1 MAVVQI
7 SRIQIRRGQKQVTGM
22 PQLASGELAW
32 AVDTQELYIGNGSV
46 FEGSPA
52 VGNTKILTQNDL
64 TIQGNLLNLLQHLY
78 KANDTSI
85 ITNPDGDVNFP
96 ITRKLQDRL
105 DDRVTVFDFG
115 ATGDGVTDDTLAL
128 QQAINQLFFNS
139 ASQAYLDTPN
149 GYTARRI
156 LEIPAGK
163 YIISDVLL
171 IPSYATIVG
180 AGSDKT
186 IIEYTPGT
194 GITPGPMIKLINDAY
209 PVISGISS
217 SNEARFITLKDM
229 TLYTATEDE
238 TALELYCVRN
248 SLFENLII
256 SGELT
261 DDNEDSIGIRL
272 DALSAITT
280 CERNKFTNVT
290 VNGFNHGVYSAYDIL
305 DNTFDSNYMHNV
317 KVGFS
322 LGFGLVGGALQPS
335 GIQFGPRNTLIAN
348 CKFEN
353 VKQQAVYIGLGTGNV
368 VKNPSL
374 SDVGQGIGGVSLTQ
388 YPQIYFK
395 VVGNE
400 AVGVMS
406 DRWEKLSTSNISTP
420 YVPEVSGL
428 ANAESYGTKQV
439 SIGYIPV
446 TPVFANRPLLFR
458 LPVVMDSGGG
468 PIGSIV
474 YTLDYV
480 YQSTSSS
487 FTRRGTLTISAD
499 IDHGYIQLSDEFDY
513 TGPFDPSDE
522 TALHLDFSAG
532 FLTAAGTTWT
542 TLPGKPYSI
551 VVRYQNDLLS
561 DAGKM
566 TFSYKSIHSKYP

>member
-7 SRIQIRRGQKQVTGM
+7 SRIQIRRGQKQITGM

-64 TIQGNLLNLLQHLY
+64 TIQGNLLNLLQHIY

-85 ITNPDGDVNFP
+85 ITGESVNFP
-96 ITRKLQDRL
+96 VTRKLQDRL

-115 ATGDGVTDDTLAL
+115 ATGDGLTDDYA
-128 QQAINQLFFNS
+128 AIQRAIDNLFLNS
-139 ASQAYLDTPN
+139 ATQAYLDTPN

-163 YIISDVLL
+163 YIISEPLL
-171 IPSYATIVG
+171 IPSYATIIG
-180 AGSDKT
+180 AGADKT
-186 IIEYTPGT
+186 IIEYTGSVT
-194 GITPGPMIKLINDAY
+194 MGSMVKLINDDY
-209 PVISGISS
+209 PDTAGLGTG
-217 SNEARFITLKDM
+217 NQARFITLKDM
-229 TLYTATEDE
+229 SLHTVTGDQIG
-238 TALELYCVRN
+238 LELYCV
-248 SLFENLII
+248 SDSVFENLII
-256 SGELT
+256 SGDLT
-261 DDNEDSIGIRL
+261 DDDEDSIGISL
-272 DALSAITT
+272 TALSAITT
-280 CERNKFTNVT
+280 CERNKFKNISLS
-290 VNGFNHGVYSAYDIL
+290 GFNYAVYSAKDII
-305 DNTFDSNYMHNV
+305 DNMFDNNYIHDV

-322 LGFGLVGGALQPS
+322 LGYGLTGGNIP
-335 GIQFGPRNTLIAN
+335 GEEYGPRNTLIAN

-353 VKQQAVYIGLGTGNV
+353 IKQQAVYIGLGTGNV

-374 SDVGQGIGGVSLTQ
+374 SDVGQALGGVSLTQ

-406 DRWEKLSTSNISTP
+406 DRWGKLSTANITTP
-420 YVPEVSGL
+420 YVPEVSGWT
-428 ANAESYGTKQV
+428 NAESCGTKQV
-439 SIGYIPV
+439 SIGYIPL

-458 LPVVMDSGGG
+458 LPVVMDSGGA
-468 PIGSIV
+468 PSGSIV
-474 YTLDYV
+474 YTLNYV

-499 IDHGYIQLSDEFDY
+499 VNHGYIQLSDEFDY
-513 TGPFDPSDE
+513 TGPVDPSDE

-542 TLPGKPYSI
+542 SLPGKPYSI
-551 VVRYQNDLLS
+551 VVRYQNDLIS